1 MIAFF
6 ELLLGLLL
14 LLGGGYFL
22 VKGASGIATRFNVS
36 PIIVGL
42 TIMAFGT
49 SAPELFVGVMA
60 ALQDQTDIAFGN
72 VVGSNIANLGLV
84 LGVAAVV
91 KPLEIHGQIVR
102 RELPLLLLATGAIL
116 IMAMDPLMRG
126 EIGVI
131 DRSDAVILVFLFL
144 IFFYVTALDVL
155 ERRSDDSLMVDFDH
169 SRKLTVAASSARDW
183 LSIAI
188 GFTGLLIGGRLTISG
203 GVELAAILNVPSAI
217 VGLFVVAAGTSLP
230 ELVTSIIA
238 ALRREPDLAL
248 GNVIGSNLFN
258 GLAVLPITGLV
269 RPVVV
274 PDGGLFDLAVSF
286 LFAVVLIPIF
296 YVGRARLGRG
306 IGCVFL
312 IAYLAYV
319 VARLLHG

>member
-1 MIAFF
+1 
-6 ELLLGLLL
+6 
-14 LLGGGYFL
+14 
-22 VKGASGIATRFNVS
+22 
-36 PIIVGL
+36 
-42 TIMAFGT
+42 
-49 SAPELFVGVMA
+49 
-60 ALQDQTDIAFGN
+60 
-72 VVGSNIANLGLV
+72 
-84 LGVAAVV
+84 V

-116 IMAMDPLMRG
+116 IMAMDPMMRG

-169 SRKLTVAASSARDW
+169 SRKIPLAASSARDW
-183 LSIAI
+183 LSIVV
-188 GFTGLLIGGRLTISG
+188 GLTGLLIGGRLTISG

-258 GLAVLPITGLV
+258 GLAVLPVTALV

-274 PDGGLFDLAVSF
+274 PDGGLLDLAVSF
-286 LFAVVLIPIF
+286 MFAVVLIPIF

-306 IGCVFL
+306 VGCVFL
-312 IAYLAYV
+312 IAYLAYAV
-319 VARLLHG
+319 TRLFQG